1 MRGERGRFGRGG
13 RGGRGG
19 FQGSRKRKSGEAG
32 GRAVNEVVCATTG
45 QGSPLVGEGSSH
57 SFASLFPR
65 YFASPVAADDK
76 RCALIESLI
85 QYLESEPAR
94 DLVSRLLCASS
105 VTMRSIAI
113 PVDWKDIC
121 DAVAVLEDAMLHAP
135 SQALAC
141 LEIAFHD
148 VIRRQGAPEPVARTE
163 LIDAVRVRLHSY
175 TSDVNMF
182 EPTVGSIK
190 ADKVGK
196 IVAIRGTVTKVS
208 PAKAIYTSMNFVCSK
223 CHTSTSVR
231 FEDGIYA
238 PPLGCSAAVCG
249 GRNFKADPKESQCQD
264 WQQIHIQP
272 LQTDKKS
279 YELETSA
286 NLVQIELTDDLVES
300 CAPGDVVTAT
310 GIVKVIDA
318 GDKQQP
324 RNRLFLP
331 YVSAISIR
339 RADDL
344 AGSGRDADKIVAVP
358 RGVSFLP
365 PAMAGFT
372 ARDIAFVQ
380 KYASRCRGRSLEMLV
395 SSIAPSIF
403 GMNTIKAGLV
413 LSLFGGIH
421 GSGESNAMSTVGST
435 GSNRLHVRGDI
446 HCLMVGDPGLGKSR
460 LLKAIAGAA
469 PRGVYVCGPSASAA
483 GLTLSVSK
491 SGGEFSLEAGAIVAA
506 DRGICCVDEFD
517 KLASEHTS
525 LLGVMEQQEVSIAK
539 AGLVASLP
547 ARTTIVAAA
556 NPVEGHYNKS
566 MSLSQNLKM
575 SPALFS
581 RFDLVFLMLDK
592 PSKSAD
598 KKLASHIIG
607 DRNMDE
613 GDGFMTQALMTQ
625 HNVQQTS
632 LRHRLAEATKPSNVN
647 PSELLPPQLIKKLV
661 AYARQYVH
669 PKLSDEAKKII
680 KEFYLRLRQRAAGDA
695 TSPAVTHR
703 LLESLVRLSEA
714 RARVELRDAVT
725 AGDALDAIEIVKETV
740 NGSLCQGPDTII
752 FNDVNQKKGARGGGR
767 GRFNQERDRFMSA
780 VRRFCQRNES
790 KEVMIN
796 DLFSIA
802 DSIEL
807 NVDDTVGFLE
817 YLVELCFFLKKPNGL
832 FILL

>member
-1 MRGERGRFGRGG
+1 MTACGG
-13 RGGRGG
+13 D
-19 FQGSRKRKSGEAG
+19 
-32 GRAVNEVVCATTG
+32 EVVCAARV
-45 QGSPLVGEGSSH
+45 SPDRRSS
-57 SFASLFPR
+57 SEASEKTYRSLFPR

-76 RCALIESLI
+76 RCSLIECLI
-85 QYLESEPAR
+85 QYLESDTAK
-94 DLVSRLLCASS
+94 DLVSRLLSASS
-105 VTMRSIAI
+105 LTMHSISI
-113 PVDWKDIC
+113 PVDWKDVC
-121 DAVAVLEDAMLHAP
+121 DVVAVFEDAMLHAP

-141 LEIAFHD
+141 LEIALHD
-148 VIRRQGAPEPVARTE
+148 VIRRERTPRQIPRKDLVE
-163 LIDAVRVRLHSY
+163 VVRVRLHSFSSE
-175 TSDVNMF
+175 TNVF

-196 IVAIRGTVTKVS
+196 IVTIRGTVTKVS
-208 PAKAIYTSMNFVCSK
+208 PAKAIYTCMNFVCAK
-223 CHTSTSVR
+223 CHRSMPVK

-238 PPLGCSAAVCG
+238 PPLTCPTGICG
-249 GRNFKADPKESQCQD
+249 GRHFKPDPKESRCQD

-279 YELETSA
+279 FELETSA
-286 NLVQIELTDDLVES
+286 SLVQIELMDDLVES
-300 CAPGDVVTAT
+300 CAPGDVVTAM

-318 GDKQQP
+318 GDKQQV

-344 AGSGRDADKIVAVP
+344 AGSGRESDKIVAVP

-365 PAMAGFT
+365 PAMPGFT
-372 ARDIAFVQ
+372 ARDIAFIQ
-380 KYASRCRGRSLEMLV
+380 KYVARCSGKSLEMLV

-421 GSGESNAMSTVGST
+421 GSSEPMQMSAGPSGESSK
-435 GSNRLHVRGDI
+435 LHVRGDI
-446 HCLMVGDPGLGKSR
+446 HCLMVGDPGMGKSR
-460 LLKAIAGAA
+460 LLKAIAAAA
-469 PRGVYVCGPSASAA
+469 PRGVYVCGPSASTA

-566 MSLSQNLKM
+566 MTLSQNLKM

-581 RFDLVFLMLDK
+581 RFDMVFLMLDK
-592 PSKSAD
+592 PSKLAD

-607 DRNMDE
+607 DNDMEDS
-613 GDGFMTQALMTQ
+613 DSMATQALMTQ
-625 HNVQQTS
+625 HNVQQAS
-632 LRHRLAEATKPSNVN
+632 LRRRLADATKRSNAN

-669 PKLSDEAKKII
+669 PKLTEEAKDII
-680 KEFYLRLRQRAAGDA
+680 KEFYLKLRQRAAGDA
-695 TSPAVTHR
+695 SSPAVTHR

-714 RARVELRDAVT
+714 RARVELRENVT
-725 AGDALDAIEIVKETV
+725 AGDAFDAIEIVKETV
-740 NGSLCQGPDTII
+740 NGSLCEGPDTII
-752 FNDVNQKKGARGGGR
+752 FDSVNQKKGGRFGGR
-767 GRFNQERDRFMSA
+767 GRFNQESNRYMGA
-780 VRRFCQRNES
+780 VRRFCQRKGS
-790 KEVMIN
+790 KEIMIN
-796 DLFSIA
+796 ELFSIA
-802 DSIEL
+802 DDIEL
-807 NVDDTVGFLE
+807 NVDDTVAFLE

>member
-1 MRGERGRFGRGG
+1 MSRGRGRFGRGG
-13 RGGRGG
+13 RGGSH
-19 FQGSRKRKSGEAG
+19 GSRKRKSGEAG
-32 GRAVNEVVCATTG
+32 DRCANRVVCATG
-45 QGSPLVGEGSSH
+45 QGSPLVETSS
-57 SFASLFPR
+57 SSYASLLPR

-85 QYLESEPAR
+85 QFLESEPAR

-105 VTMRSIAI
+105 GTMHSIAI
-113 PVDWKDIC
+113 PVDWTDVC

-148 VIRRQGAPEPVARTE
+148 LIRGQRSPDPVPRAE
-163 LIDAVRVRLHSY
+163 LIDFVRVRLHSY
-175 TSDVNMF
+175 TSDVDMF

-196 IVAIRGTVTKVS
+196 LVAIRGTVTKVS

-223 CHTSTSVR
+223 CHTSSWVR

-238 PPLGCSAAVCG
+238 PPLGCPVPMCG
-249 GRNFKADPKESQCQD
+249 GRHFKADPKESRCED

-272 LQTDKKS
+272 LQSDKKS

-324 RNRLFLP
+324 RNRLYLP

-344 AGSGRDADKIVAVP
+344 AGSGRDGDKIVAIP

-372 ARDIAFVQ
+372 ARDVAFVQ

-421 GSGESNAMSTVGST
+421 GSGESTAMSTIGST
-435 GSNRLHVRGDI
+435 ESNRIHVRGDI
-446 HCLMVGDPGLGKSR
+446 HCLLVGDPGLGKSR
-460 LLKAIAGAA
+460 LLKAIAAAA

-592 PSKSAD
+592 PSKLAD

-607 DRNMDE
+607 DTKDMDD
-613 GDGFMTQALMTQ
+613 GDNFITQALMTQ
-625 HNVQQTS
+625 HNVQQKP
-632 LRHRLAEATKPSNVN
+632 LRRRLEEATKRSNVN

-669 PKLSDEAKKII
+669 PKLSDEAKEII
-680 KEFYLRLRQRAAGDA
+680 KEFYLKLRQRAAGDA
-695 TSPAVTHR
+695 SSPAVTHR

-714 RARVELRDAVT
+714 RARVELRDNVT

-740 NGSLCQGPDTII
+740 NGSLCEGPDTVV
-752 FNDVNQKKGARGGGR
+752 FNDVNQKGARGRGR
-767 GRFNQERDRFMSA
+767 GRFNQELERFMGA

-817 YLVELCFFLKKPNGL
+817 YLVELCYFLKKPNGL

>member
-1 MRGERGRFGRGG
+1 MTRGRGRFG

-19 FQGSRKRKSGEAG
+19 FQGSRKRKSGEAED
-32 GRAVNEVVCATTG
+32 RSVNAVVCATG
-45 QGSPLVGEGSSH
+45 QRSPRVEGSSP
-57 SFASLFPR
+57 SYASLFPR

-85 QYLESEPAR
+85 QFLESEPAR
-94 DLVSRLLCASS
+94 DLVARLLCASS
-105 VTMRSIAI
+105 VTMHSISI
-113 PVDWKDIC
+113 PIEWKDIC

-148 VIRRQGAPEPVARTE
+148 LIQRQRSPEPVPRTE
-163 LIDAVRVRLHSY
+163 LIDAVRVRLHGY

-182 EPTVGSIK
+182 ESTVGSIK

-223 CHTSTSVR
+223 CHTSASVR
-231 FEDGIYA
+231 FEDGIYG
-238 PPLGCSAAVCG
+238 PPLGCSMALCG
-249 GRNFKADPKESQCQD
+249 GRHFKANPKESRCQD

-286 NLVQIELTDDLVES
+286 SLVQIELTDDLVES
-300 CAPGDVVTAT
+300 CAPGDMVTAT

-344 AGSGRDADKIVAVP
+344 AGSGRDGDKIVAVP

-395 SSIAPSIF
+395 ASIAPSIF

-421 GSGESNAMSTVGST
+421 GSGDSTAMSTVAST

-446 HCLMVGDPGLGKSR
+446 HCLLVGDPGLGKSR

-491 SGGEFSLEAGAIVAA
+491 SDGEFSLEAGAIVAA

-547 ARTTIVAAA
+547 ARTSIVAAA

-566 MSLSQNLKM
+566 MSLSKNLKM

-607 DRNMDE
+607 DKSMDD
-613 GDGFMTQALMTQ
+613 GDNFVTQALMT
-625 HNVQQTS
+625 QQTS
-632 LRHRLAEATKPSNVN
+632 LRHRLGEATKGPNVN

-669 PKLSDEAKKII
+669 PKLSDEAKEII
-680 KEFYLRLRQRAAGDA
+680 KEFYLKLRQRAAGDA

-714 RARVELRDAVT
+714 RARVELRDNVT
-725 AGDALDAIEIVKETV
+725 AGDALDAIEIVKDTV
-740 NGSLCQGPDTII
+740 NGSLCEGPDTII
-752 FNDVNQKKGARGGGR
+752 FNNVNQKKGARGGGR
-767 GRFNQERDRFMSA
+767 GRFNQERDRFISA